1 MGSGFLAG
9 GGGGGGGGGWR
20 EIGKGE
26 GRQYRG
32 WGRMP
37 LTTKTIYQSI
47 L

>member
-1 MGSGFLAG
+1 MGSGFLATGVVRG
-9 GGGGGGGGGWR
+9 GGALK
-20 EIGKGE
+20 EIWKRE